1 MPLYAWQAVTIQGTL
16 VTGSS
21 WALDEMHLAQELL
34 RSNVGYV
41 ASKPWRLPWHKT
53 IGRQAAVI
61 EALRIVQLLVADGVP
76 LLQALATVQ
85 SKDPIVALFI
95 TTMMQGIA
103 EGYSMQECCLPFT
116 ALLGETSSA
125 VLRAGLVS
133 GKLAEALHSIIA
145 YKQQQQ
151 QQWATLGQ
159 IIMGPA
165 ITVVS
170 LFLAIVAIIV
180 FVIPQL
186 QCLLANDSASIM
198 LMQLPCCCYWL
209 SIGFV
214 SMLVAIIGAA
224 VARYYLPSVQ
234 WYVDLLIIK
243 TPIIGRLVSAL
254 QLHLVW
260 QQVAMMTAV
269 GLPLTD
275 SLQIAATGITN
286 AVLAWHLQQLID
298 AIYKGVPVASAV
310 EQALGFAMPSSA
322 IVLLRVG
329 IVTGNFTQQS
339 SHVALLLHHETTI
352 IVMRFASLLGP
363 IVLLIAGIAV
373 AVVAAMVMEPI
384 LVLPDILAR
393 L

>member
-21 WALDEMHLAQELL
+21 WALDEIHLAQELL

-41 ASKPWRLPWHKT
+41 ASKPWRLTWYKAV
-53 IGRQAAVI
+53 GRQAAVI
-61 EALRIVQLLVADGVP
+61 EALRVVQLLVADGVP

-85 SKDPIVALFI
+85 SKDPVVALFI

-125 VLRAGLVS
+125 VLRAGVVS
-133 GKLAEALHSIIA
+133 GKLAEALHSIIV

-180 FVIPQL
+180 FVVPQL
-186 QCLLANDSASIM
+186 QCLLANDSSSIM
-198 LMQLPCCCYWL
+198 LMQLPTYCYWL

-214 SMLVAIIGAA
+214 SLLVAIIGAA
-224 VARYYLPSVQ
+224 VARHYLLSVR

-243 TPIIGRLVSAL
+243 TPIIGRFVSAL

-286 AVLAWHLQQLID
+286 AVLAWHMQQLID
-298 AIYKGVPVASAV
+298 AIYQGVPVASAV
-310 EQALGFAMPSSA
+310 EQALGFAMPSGA

-352 IVMRFASLLGP
+352 IITRFAALLGP

-373 AVVAAMVMEPI
+373 AMVVAMVMEPI
-384 LVLPDILAR
+384 MVLPDILAR